1 MEVNYG
7 VLSEW
12 FSTKEP
18 VFGHFTEWNTNN
30 AKQVKYFKRV
40 CIFFVF
46 KCDNFHLKSQLCTGG
61 SVVEFSPATREAR
74 VRFPASATD
83 IIFSLVKQFFLFF
96 PLVFQFFPAMGLCR
110 SDQKKKKTKKSK
122 QKNHII
128 QYKHNKH
135 IEVTKAY
142 APVNVNPRTPPAG
155 T

>member
-12 FSTKEP
+12 FSKKEP

-46 KCDNFHLKSQLCTGG
+46 KSDNFHLESQLCTGG

-74 VRFPASATD
+74 VRFPASATN

-96 PLVFQFFPAMGLCR
+96 FLSISVFSC
-110 SDQKKKKTKKSK
+110 
-122 QKNHII
+122 
-128 QYKHNKH
+128 
-135 IEVTKAY
+135 
-142 APVNVNPRTPPAG
+142 
-155 T
+155 

>member
-12 FSTKEP
+12 FSKKEP

-46 KCDNFHLKSQLCTGG
+46 KSDNFHRKSQLCTGG

-96 PLVFQFFPAMGLCR
+96 SLSISVFSC
-110 SDQKKKKTKKSK
+110 
-122 QKNHII
+122 
-128 QYKHNKH
+128 
-135 IEVTKAY
+135 
-142 APVNVNPRTPPAG
+142 
-155 T
+155 